1 MIGRNLL
8 SISAMM
14 ALSLFLLPGT
24 AIAQQK
30 SLKDQLVGTWLAVS
44 WEQDVQ
50 NGPRFQR
57 YGANPKGGYT
67 FDVGG
72 RFFSVYAR
80 PDLPQ
85 IASKNPSTPTPEE
98 AKAIVSGAIGLFG
111 TYTVDEASK
120 LITLHVE
127 ASTFP
132 NQVASDQKRLVTSL
146 TGDELKFQNPTA
158 ITGGAIYYTFKR
170 AK

>member
-1 MIGRNLL
+1 MIRRNIPGLL
-8 SISAMM
+8 VVA
-14 ALSLFLLPGT
+14 ALSCCLLPGSSL
-24 AIAQQK
+24 AQQK
-30 SLKDQLVGTWLAVS
+30 TLKEQLVGTWLAVS
-44 WEQDVQ
+44 WEQDVP

-57 YGANPKGGYT
+57 YGANPKGGYI
-67 FDVGG
+67 FDANG

-111 TYTVDEASK
+111 TYTVDETSK

-132 NQVASDQKRLVTSL
+132 NQIASDQKRLVTSL

>member
-1 MIGRNLL
+1 MIRRNL
-8 SISAMM
+8 IGIAAIM
-14 ALSLFLLPGT
+14 ALSMSSLQGN
-24 AIAQQK
+24 AVAQQK
-30 SLKDQLVGTWLAVS
+30 TLKDQLVGTWLAVS
-44 WEQDVQ
+44 WEQDVP

-67 FDVGG
+67 FDANG

-120 LITLHVE
+120 LITLRVE

-132 NQVASDQKRLVTSL
+132 
-146 TGDELKFQNPTA
+146 NPTA